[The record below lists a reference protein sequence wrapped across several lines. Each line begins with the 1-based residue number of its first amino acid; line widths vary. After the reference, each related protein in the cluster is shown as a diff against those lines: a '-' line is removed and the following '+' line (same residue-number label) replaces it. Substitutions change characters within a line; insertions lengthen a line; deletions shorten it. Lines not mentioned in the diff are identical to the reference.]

1 MKNQYKNLDG
11 HESLYASRRLRLIQ
25 SPLIVIL
32 CFIFLVFSQ
41 SNLSQSLS
49 KGERHIFILNPKQP
63 LLHTS
68 STKFLSFSLDTY
80 SLRKMN
86 ELPISDEKFINLA
99 RLLSPAYVRIGG
111 TSADCLFFNESPP
124 QNSHTQVTSPID
136 GNHYSNF
143 TFSEEDFLSLYQF
156 TKKSE
161 LRMLF
166 DLNVLIRN
174 PDGSWNDSNARQ
186 IVEFAKYHEMTLDW
200 QLGNEPNSFKH
211 VFNVDISPQQLAKDY
226 FALRSLLNTSGYNDS
241 ILVGP
246 EVNNIRHPIN
256 ITEQGEYYVKEFLKN
271 DEDCIDYVTWHQ
283 YYINGKTAK
292 VQDFIDPK
300 VFNILS
306 KQIKS
311 LQDVIDGLGKKIPMW
326 LCNIRWRARNISD
339 RFVAGFLF
347 LDKLGYSASEGLQ
360 VVIRQSFF
368 NGYYAMVGPD
378 LNPNAVWWVS
388 VFYKEFVSNKVLKLA
403 TINNFGNVRLYAH
416 CTPEKSLVSR
426 VPAVTVYGMNLHNYS
441 VNISIQ
447 GYRSTPKITIFMYA
461 LTSDDLQSRTIKLNG
476 KDLNLLL
483 NGDLPPFKP
492 VILKIGKF
500 ITLPAYSMVFIVMH
514 GIDIPACFT

>member
-68 STKFLSFSLDTY
+68 STKFLSFSFDTY

-86 ELPISDEKFINLA
+86 ELPISDERFINLA

-156 TKKSE
+156 TKKSG

-200 QLGNEPNSFKH
+200 QLGNE
-211 VFNVDISPQQLAKDY
+211 
-226 FALRSLLNTSGYNDS
+226 
-241 ILVGP
+241 
-246 EVNNIRHPIN
+246 
-256 ITEQGEYYVKEFLKN
+256 FLKN

-283 YYINGKTAK
+283 YYINGRTAK

-311 LQDVIDGLGKKIPMW
+311 LQDVIDGVGKKIPMW
-326 LCNIRWRARNISD
+326 LSETSTAFGGGARNISD

-368 NGYYAMVGPD
+368 NGHYAMVGPD

-426 VPAVTVYGMNLHNYS
+426 VPAVTVFGMNLHNYS

-447 GYRSTPKITIFMYA
+447 GYKSTPKITIFMYA

-476 KDLNLLL
+476 KDLNLLF

-500 ITLPAYSMVFIVMH
+500 ITLPAHSMVFIVMH

>member
-68 STKFLSFSLDTY
+68 STKFLSFSFDTY

-86 ELPISDEKFINLA
+86 ELPISDERFINLA

-156 TKKSE
+156 TKKSG

-200 QLGNEPNSFKH
+200 QLGN
-211 VFNVDISPQQLAKDY
+211 
-226 FALRSLLNTSGYNDS
+226 
-241 ILVGP
+241 VGP
-246 EVNNIRHPIN
+246 EVDNIKNPIN
-256 ITEQGEYYVKEFLKN
+256 ITYQGQYYVKEFLKN

-283 YYINGKTAK
+283 YYINGRTAK

-311 LQDVIDGLGKKIPMW
+311 LQDVIDGVGKKIPMW
-326 LCNIRWRARNISD
+326 LSETSTAFGGGARNISD

-368 NGYYAMVGPD
+368 NGHYAMVGPD

-426 VPAVTVYGMNLHNYS
+426 VPAVTVFGMNLHNYS

-447 GYRSTPKITIFMYA
+447 GYKSTPKITIFMYA

-476 KDLNLLL
+476 KDLNLLF

-500 ITLPAYSMVFIVMH
+500 ITLPAHSMVFIVMH